1 MLSDRGRQV
10 LESLGAVAGIQVA
23 LFASGILLAR
33 SLGPTDR
40 GNLAVVL
47 ILPEVAAQL
56 VCVGLP
62 SALTYFIARGRPA
75 WVQIIRQLRAVWIVQ
90 VAVAVAILIA
100 LVEYFLREDA
110 DARRAGYLA
119 IASVPLFV
127 VNYYGL
133 HVLQGLG
140 EIRWFNT
147 FRILPVTLFSGG
159 LAVLLLA
166 GPTVM
171 NCTAVW
177 LGSQAVTS
185 TAIAIVL
192 RRRARR
198 DEPLGDVPERG
209 EMVRFG
215 VKGFLAQ
222 VSPVETFRIDT
233 LVVAG
238 LFSPT
243 VVGYYAVAAS
253 VSNAPRFIAD
263 AIVTVAYPHVAEQ
276 RDLRHARSSAWR
288 YVGAAALLCGTVAAG
303 LAVALPVLIP
313 FLFGDAFDPSVP
325 IGVLLLVA
333 AAVISVRRVALD
345 CLRALGRPGVSTVT
359 EVVSLVALV
368 ALLAAIGSS
377 GAGQGVA
384 LALALAFGVGLV
396 LVLGLLRRP
405 TAAAS

>member
-1 MLSDRGRQV
+1 M

-40 GNLAVVL
+40 GYLAVVL

-62 SALTYFIARGRPA
+62 SALTYFIARNRPA
-75 WVQIIRQLRAVWIVQ
+75 WVPISRRLGG
-90 VAVAVAILIA
+90 VAVLQGAVAAVILVG
-100 LVEYFLREDA
+100 LVEYFLHED
-110 DARRAGYLA
+110 DEARRAGYLA
-119 IASVPLFV
+119 IAGVPLFI

-147 FRILPVTLFSGG
+147 FRIVPVALFSAGV
-159 LAVLLLA
+159 AVLLIA
-166 GPTVM
+166 GPTVTS
-171 NCTAVW
+171 CTVVW
-177 LGSQAVTS
+177 LVAQAVTS
-185 TAIAIVL
+185 MGIAVVL

-198 DEPLGDVPERG
+198 DQPRGDAAAATVPERG

-215 VKGFLAQ
+215 VTGFLAQ
-222 VSPVETFRIDT
+222 VSPVETFRVDT

-243 VVGYYAVAAS
+243 IVGYYAVAAS

-263 AIVTVAYPHVAEQ
+263 ALVTVAYPHVAEQ
-276 RDLRHARSSAWR
+276 DDRVRGRASAWR
-288 YVGAAALLCGTVAAG
+288 YVGAAAVLCGAAALV
-303 LAVALPVLIP
+303 LALALPVLIP
-313 FLFGDAFDPSVP
+313 FLFGDEFEPAVS
-325 IGVLLLVA
+325 IGVVLLVA

-345 CLRALGRPGVSTVT
+345 CLRALGRPGVSTIA

-368 ALLAAIGSS
+368 AMLVAIGSS
-377 GAGQGVA
+377 GDGQGVA
-384 LALALAFGVGLV
+384 AALAIAFGAGLV
-396 LVLGLLRRP
+396 LVLALLRRRP
-405 TAAAS
+405 AAAAS